1 VSVPNTVL
9 TASTAVG
16 TAAGKSGSGS
26 QGSSGS
32 AATTSS
38 KTVSPSR
45 VRAMGWNLVFF
56 IGLALVVWAVKDSF
70 RATKRGC

>member
-1 VSVPNTVL
+1 V

-16 TAAGKSGSGS
+16 TAAGKSGSRS
-26 QGSSGS
+26 QGISES
-32 AATTSS
+32 AAMTSS
-38 KTVSPSR
+38 KTGSASG

>member
-26 QGSSGS
+26 QGISES
-32 AATTSS
+32 AAMTSS
-38 KTVSPSR
+38 KTGSASG
-45 VRAMGWNLVFF
+45 VRAMGWNLVSLS
-56 IGLALVVWAVKDSF
+56 GLLWWY
-70 RATKRGC
+70 GP